1 MTTILAIKNA
11 TIAIERKTLI
21 KNINAT
27 IQKQQIIALL
37 GDNGSGKTI
46 FLKTLMG
53 LHQPVQG
60 HIEKPYAYKQTMV
73 FTKPA
78 FLQNMTC
85 LHNIRFALAMQR
97 KPLATAQQAL
107 AITGLADYAHV
118 YPKTLSTGQRQRL
131 AIARAWALAPE
142 LLLLDE
148 PMTHLDSASIMLIE
162 KTLTT
167 FVKKGCS
174 LILTSHDI
182 KQAQRL
188 AHALWQIDH
197 QTLTI
202 HANR

>member
-11 TIAIERKTLI
+11 TIAIEHKILI

-37 GDNGSGKTI
+37 GANGSGKTI

-53 LHQPVQG
+53 LHPPAKG
-60 HIEKPYAYKQTMV
+60 RIEKPYAYTQAMV
-73 FTKPA
+73 FAKPA
-78 FLQNMTC
+78 FLQNITC
-85 LHNIRFALAMQR
+85 LHNIRFALAMQK
-97 KPLATAQQAL
+97 KPLAKAQEAL
-107 AITGLADYAHV
+107 AITGLADYADA
-118 YPKTLSTGQRQRL
+118 YPKTLSMGQRQRL
-131 AIARAWALAPE
+131 AIARAWALDPE

-148 PMTHLDSASIMLIE
+148 PMTHLDSTSIMLIE
-162 KTLTT
+162 DTLKT

-174 LILTSHDI
+174 LIMTSHDR

-188 AHALWQIDH
+188 ANGLWQIDH

-202 HANR
+202 HAPR